1 MGKRDSN
8 FNPIGASRGI
18 RRSQGGTADW
28 AGADPDA
35 LRSAICAAAIVGGAL
50 RFGYSRDGGAYA
62 IGIYGDG
69 EPYTEFVKPIE
80 DIDITLVYIR
90 ELFESLADDAS
101 RPAGGTKSAP
111 QPPQGKRQG

>member
-1 MGKRDSN
+1 MAKRDSN

-18 RRSQGGTADW
+18 RRGNGGTADW
-28 AGADPDA
+28 SSADA
-35 LRSAICAAAIVGGAL
+35 TAIREAIVSAAATGGAV

-69 EPYTEFVKPIE
+69 EPYTEFVKPAE

-90 ELFESLADDAS
+90 ELFESIADDRA
-101 RPAGGTKSAP
+101 AGKKDS
-111 QPPQGKRQG
+111 